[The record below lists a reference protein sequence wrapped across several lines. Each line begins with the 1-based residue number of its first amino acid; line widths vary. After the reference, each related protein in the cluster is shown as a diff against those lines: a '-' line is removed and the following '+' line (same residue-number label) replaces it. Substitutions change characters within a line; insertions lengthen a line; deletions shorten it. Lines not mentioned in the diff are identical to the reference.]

1 MDIRGIS
8 YTVGERDPAE
18 DLRVIR
24 EELHCTTVLL
34 AGTDSAA
41 QLAAAERAL
50 DLGLDVWLEPQLGDR
65 PFDEVLA
72 WIAETATGA
81 EALRKRYP
89 GRVTLVVGCE
99 YSLRLSGMLPG
110 PREFIRLQVLIRW
123 RRLFDRRITRVL
135 NRLLARSVA
144 VARGAF
150 HGPITY
156 AAGYWEQVDW
166 SPFDLVGVN
175 LYRMGAD
182 PAAYERRLRELVQC
196 TSKPVVITEFGC
208 GAFTGADRRGPASF
222 LIVNWFA
229 TPPRIRK
236 GHRRDE
242 HTQAAY
248 LGELIDL
255 YERAGVH
262 GAFVFTYWMP
272 DFPHHPDDPEHD
284 LDMAGFGVVKVTAD
298 GTHHPKA
305 AFTEVAHRYSA
316 TTAS

>member
-1 MDIRGIS
+1 MDVHGIS
-8 YTVGERDPAE
+8 YTVADTDPAE
-18 DLRVIR
+18 DLRAIR

-34 AGTDSAA
+34 AGTDAA
-41 QLAAAERAL
+41 KQLEAAEKAL
-50 DLGLDVWLEPQLGDR
+50 ALGLDVWIEPQIGDR
-65 PFDEVLA
+65 PFDDVLA
-72 WIAETATGA
+72 WIAEAAAGA
-81 EALRKRYP
+81 EELRTRYP

-99 YSLRLSGMLPG
+99 YSLRLSGMIPG

-123 RRLFDRRITRVL
+123 RRFFDRRITRVL
-135 NRLLARSVA
+135 NRRLARSVA

-175 LYRMGAD
+175 LYRMGD
-182 PAAYERRLRELVQC
+182 NREAYENRLRELVRS
-196 TSKPVVITEFGC
+196 TDKPVVITEFGC

-222 LIVNWFA
+222 LIVNWF
-229 TPPRIRK
+229 TSPPRIRD
-236 GHRRDE
+236 GHVRDE
-242 HTQAAY
+242 QTQAAY
-248 LGELIDL
+248 LGELIEL
-255 YERAGVH
+255 YEREDVH

-272 DFPHHPDDPEHD
+272 DFPHHPDPALD

-298 GTHHPKA
+298 GNRVPKE